1 MLAIDATFSIV
12 PDLVLVSI
20 TKPSDSFD
28 NSSSNGSGIVVEEH
42 EQRQQVPKR
51 NYEPETL
58 TIKSAQNF
66 DTAKLVRVTK
76 AMNSLHRGDLNLD
89 SCLASL
95 HEIIEAPATCGPLEL
110 CVSFAASGFSATLC
124 MFEGSLFDA
133 LLAAALGL
141 MVALLFL
148 ISMSFPVYGPV
159 FEISAC
165 IMVGIFDRVLHDYV
179 CFSKVAVSSILI
191 LLPGYGMTMAVV
203 NYIYLFITFFL
214 PLLITTTIAVS
225 ATSFDRKEK
234 KIEIYNK
241 IIIFFRWKYLHIKS
255 LQVLF
260 DLSMQLSTPL
270 C

>member
-28 NSSSNGSGIVVEEH
+28 NSSSNGSGVIVEEH
-42 EQRQQVPKR
+42 EQRQQGPKR

-66 DTAKLVRVTK
+66 DTGKLVRVTK
-76 AMNSLHRGDLNLD
+76 TMNSLHRGDLGLD

-95 HEIIEAPATCGPLEL
+95 HEIMEAPATCGPLEI
-110 CVSFAASGFSATLC
+110 CFSFSAIGFSATLC
-124 MFEGSLFDA
+124 MFEGSWYDA

-203 NYIYLFITFFL
+203 NYIYLLLFFFSF
-214 PLLITTTIAVS
+214 LITTTIAIS
-225 ATSFDRKEK
+225 TTSFDRKEK
-234 KIEIYNK
+234 KNVIYNK
-241 IIIFFRWKYLHIKS
+241 MIIFFFS
-255 LQVLF
+255 F
-260 DLSMQLSTPL
+260 
-270 C
+270 